1 MEGETEL
8 EMVRR
13 HIREGEGHL
22 KRQGELLARLRE
34 RGAPTDL
41 AITLLEQFKDFQR
54 QHEAHLIRLQ
64 TGSAFQRRQT

>member
-8 EMVRR
+8 EMIRR
-13 HIREGEGHL
+13 HIREGEGVL

-41 AITLLEQFKDFQR
+41 ATTLQCAEGGGQ
-54 QHEAHLIRLQ
+54 AAA
-64 TGSAFQRRQT
+64 SALAGPPL